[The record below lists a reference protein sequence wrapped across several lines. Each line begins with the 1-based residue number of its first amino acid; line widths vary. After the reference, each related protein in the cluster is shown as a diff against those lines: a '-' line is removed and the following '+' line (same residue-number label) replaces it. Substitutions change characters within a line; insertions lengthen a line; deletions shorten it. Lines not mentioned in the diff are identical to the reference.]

1 MTSVQSISVCTVLY
15 RSEDVISEFLT
26 SLISKLESNDELLF
40 FDNSESDDLA
50 RVVSELTRETSCRV
64 SYFFN
69 GENIG
74 FARAC
79 NALSRHATNSRLVF
93 LNPDTRTIEFD
104 CRSHAPNEIVGARIR
119 DSNDHDECT
128 YGVKRGLTDEVS
140 LRWLRRKGKRPY
152 GVGYV
157 SGAALSVDRSRFEE
171 VGGFDERFFMY
182 YEDIDLCLRMSNVG
196 TLVRVSDA
204 WVVVH
209 KGGSSARKLKK
220 LSEIRSFESSF
231 LFHEKWHGSVRTFTS
246 WCLIDALLRLPVWL
260 VLGQRTNLAAQWSLT
275 KHIARSLRGT
285 LFVRAKA
292 R

>member
-1 MTSVQSISVCTVLY
+1 MTSAQSLSVCTVLY

-26 SLISKLESNDELLF
+26 SLVPKLESNDELLF

-69 GENIG
+69 GANIG

-119 DSNDHDECT
+119 DSNGHEEYT
-128 YGVKRGLTDEVS
+128 YGVKRGLADEIS
-140 LRWLRRKGKRPY
+140 LRWLRRKGKRPH

-157 SGAALSVDRSRFEE
+157 SGAALSVDRRRFEE

-231 LFHEKWHGSVRTFTS
+231 LFHEKWHGSVRMFTS
-246 WCLIDALLRLPVWL
+246 WCLIDSFLRLPLWL
-260 VLGQRTNLAAQWSLT
+260 ILGRRSNLVAQWSLT
-275 KHIARSLRGT
+275 RRI
-285 LFVRAKA
+285 VRALREILFGPA
-292 R
+292 AAH